1 MSKLG
6 KHKKIIIGAAA
17 VVVLAGGVLA
27 IRATQQSKTAT
38 LPTSGA
44 AKPTVEKVLQVAH
57 TQSYKP
63 YDYVND
69 KGESD
74 GFEVQV
80 LKAVD
85 AKLPDYKFE
94 YNPTSD
100 EDLLIGL
107 ESGKYDIGTKGAWK
121 TAEREQKF
129 IIPQEKIAASVIGL
143 TFRTAD
149 KAKYSS
155 LESFAKAGG
164 KLIPI
169 SPQSGQY
176 QVIVDFN
183 QAHPKTP
190 IQLDAADQFTISDAY
205 AWILEGRYDGFFD
218 IKLSFDNSVLAKDGP
233 YHDYADKLSYVP
245 YKGIPTYPLIH
256 KSSDNE
262 TFAKAYDKAIKELEA
277 DGTLTK
283 LSKEYF
289 GEDVFSYLKD

>member
-1 MSKLG
+1 MSKFYQN
-6 KHKKIIIGAAA
+6 KKVLIGAAVVIVAGA
-17 VVVLAGGVLA
+17 VVA
-27 IRATQQSKTAT
+27 IRTTQSQK
-38 LPTSGA
+38 LPTTD
-44 AKPTVEKVLQVAH
+44 AKAKVEKVLQVAH

-63 YDYVND
+63 YDFVND

-85 AKLPDYKFE
+85 KKLPDYKFN

-121 TAEREQKF
+121 TPEREQKF

-149 KAKYSS
+149 KAKYRN
-155 LESFAKAGG
+155 LEDFAKENG

-169 SPQSGQY
+169 SPQNAQY
-176 QVIVDFN
+176 KVIEDFN
-183 QAHPKTP
+183 AANPKTP
-190 IQLDAADQFTISDAY
+190 IKLDAADQFTISDAY
-205 AWILEGRYDGFFD
+205 AWLLENRYDGFFD
-218 IKLSFDNSVLAKDGP
+218 IKLSFDNSVLAADGP
-233 YHDYADKLSYVP
+233 YHDYANKLTYVP
-245 YKGIPTYPLIH
+245 YKGIPTYPIIH
-256 KSSDNE
+256 KNATNE
-262 TFAKAYDKAIKELEA
+262 AFAKAYDKAIKELEA

-283 LSKEYF
+283 LSKKYF
-289 GEDVFSYLKD
+289 GEDVFSYIKD